1 MEPVMR
7 LAPFAALVLSLSLAG
22 QAPPVQEAPL
32 RAHLA
37 LLADDLFEG
46 RGSGQ
51 RGADLTVRYLET
63 QLQVLGLQPANGR
76 SYRQAVQLQGTRVLG
91 EGTRLAIQGAKG
103 QVPLANETDLA
114 LCTGLPLAEQVMDAP
129 LVFVGY
135 GITAPEERWDDYQGL
150 DAKGK
155 VLVVMVNDP
164 QPTAEEPARFGGKA
178 LTYYGRWIYKF
189 EEAKRHGALGV
200 LLIHTA
206 PSATYDWSVVRNSF
220 STWRFQL
227 ASAPGLALQSWMTEG
242 AARRLFAAA
251 GQDLDALRT
260 QAEVRGFRPV
270 ALAARLQGTLRSE
283 VKVMDQFNVA
293 GVIPG
298 TDPALKAEAVLYSAH
313 WDHFGKSGNPGVKGD
328 DIYNGAVDNA
338 SGCAG
343 LLAMAQAAVARP
355 SRRTQMFLFT
365 AAEEQGLWGS
375 HAFVASPLWPLDRIA
390 CDLNLDSLNFVGVT
404 RDIGLQGA
412 SRTTLYES
420 AAQVAQTMGL
430 TIMPPRVD
438 VGGGYFRSDHF
449 PFAKA
454 GVPAFSVGGG
464 RTYVKDPEGSALKAA
479 AMGQRYH
486 QVTDEYDPTWDLS
499 GMVQQC
505 QFTLNL
511 GALVADAPERPR
523 WKSGQRLD

>member
-1 MEPVMR
+1 MR
-7 LAPFAALVLSLSLAG
+7 VAPFAALVLGLSLAA

-51 RGADLTVRYLET
+51 RGAELTVRYLET
-63 QLQVLGLQPANGR
+63 QLQVLGLKPANGA
-76 SYRQAVQLQGTRVLG
+76 SYRQAVHLLGTRVLA
-91 EGTRLAIQGAKG
+91 EGTRLSIHGTKG
-103 QVPLANETDLA
+103 EVPLTPDTDLA
-114 LCTGLPLAEQVMDAP
+114 LCTGLPKAEQVFDAP

-135 GITAPEERWDDYQGL
+135 GITAPGEGWDDYKDL
-150 DAKGK
+150 DAQGK
-155 VLVVMVNDP
+155 ILVMLVNDP
-164 QPTAEEPARFGGKA
+164 QPTPEEPSRFGGQA

-189 EEAKRHGALGV
+189 EEAKRRGALGV
-200 LLIHTA
+200 LLVHTT
-206 PSATYDWSVVRNSF
+206 PSATYGWSVVRNSF
-220 STWRFQL
+220 STWRFQM
-227 ASAPGLALQSWMTEG
+227 AADPGLGLQSWITEA
-242 AARRLFAAA
+242 AARRLCAAS
-251 GQDLDALRT
+251 GQDLDALCAR
-260 QAEVRGFRPV
+260 AETRDFRPV
-270 ALAARLQGTLRSE
+270 TLAGRLQGTLRSE
-283 VKVMDQFNVA
+283 VKVLDQFNVA

-298 TDPALKAEAVLYSAH
+298 TDPALRAEAVIYSAH
-313 WDHFGKSGNPGVKGD
+313 WDHFGKSGQASPQGD

-343 LLAMAQAAVARP
+343 LLAMAQAAVAKP
-355 SRRTQMFLFT
+355 ARRTQLFLFT

-375 HAFVASPLWPLDRIA
+375 QAYVANPLWPLDHTA

-404 RDIGLQGA
+404 REIGLEGA
-412 SRTTLYES
+412 NRTTLQE
-420 AAQVAQTMGL
+420 AGAQVARTMGL
-430 TIMPPRVD
+430 TILPPRVD

-454 GVPAFSVGGG
+454 GVPAFSVGSG
-464 RTYVKDPEGSALKAA
+464 RTFVTDPEASTLKAA

-486 QVTDEYDPTWDLS
+486 QVTDEYDPTWDLA

-511 GALVADAPERPR
+511 GMLVADTPGRPQ
-523 WKSGQRLD
+523 WKPGQRLH